1 MYFVD
6 AVFGMSY
13 IYILKSK
20 LWKLIVPNGK
30 RLVVTGPDPHPIEVG
45 VEVLPRAITYED
57 ADIIMAYNMIEESVG
72 GRSHIWIV
80 SDDTD
85 VLIMITHQ
93 LQARTNN
100 MPATVN
106 VTMEACSVRKTVMDV
121 IINPIIKYLSSML
134 QSYQIYWQHVLLQV
148 ARQILLWW
156 LLAKQLFSNACRH

>member
-6 AVFGMSY
+6 AVFGIWY

-45 VEVLPRAITYED
+45 VEVLPRAITHED
-57 ADIIMAYNMIEESVG
+57 ADIIMVYHMIEESVE

-85 VLIMITHQ
+85 VLIIITHQ

-106 VTMEACSVRKTVMDV
+106 VMMEACSGRKTVMDV
-121 IINPIIKYLSSML
+121 IINP
-134 QSYQIYWQHVLLQV
+134 
-148 ARQILLWW
+148 
-156 LLAKQLFSNACRH
+156 